1 MYILSYSEDEWH
13 KVIEKVY
20 FEIKFE
26 PHSLFPL

>member
-1 MYILSYSEDEWH
+1 MYILYSEDEWQ